1 MAGKNVIRQ
10 DVVESSFEVRDDPV
24 EKVGKSADRM
34 KTSVVSAT
42 DRAGD
47 GLRGLSSPAKTAA
60 SHVLGIGTAADA
72 SSGKLR
78 GMGDSLQNFG
88 GKLDGLGSKLTAM
101 ITVPLTAAA
110 TAATKL
116 YRDAETSYAKV
127 STIADETVLSYDKLK
142 SGITKTSRETG
153 VAVTDLNEALYQ
165 SLSAGVD
172 SGNAIAFTGDMVK
185 LAKGGFTSTEKAV
198 DVVTSALNA
207 YEMSA
212 DQAVSV
218 SDKLIT
224 TQNVGKTTVDQL
236 ASNLGRVIPTA
247 KAFNVGI
254 DDTCAAMADLTKNG
268 IATAESTTYFNSM
281 LNELGASGT
290 KADKALREMTGLGFT
305 ELLNE
310 GKSMT
315 DVLDLLKTN
324 AEESGKKLSDMF
336 GSQEAG
342 KAALTIMKDGGAEY
356 NSILE
361 QMKNSAGS
369 TQTAFEKM
377 DSDPAA
383 RMQKELNKLK
393 LAGID
398 AGEKLL
404 PLVTKLVEFIGNAAE
419 KFSGLSDKQQG
430 DLLGLGGILAASGPA
445 LKVIGGVTK
454 GIGGIAKSLGSG
466 KGVLGIL
473 GKLPG
478 PLKLIGAAA
487 AVTGIALKAM
497 REKAAADS
505 LKEHFGDVRLS
516 MEECEDVARRLTTNG
531 WTMKLGAVVEAK
543 AELDQIYSDLE
554 TAIQEIEKTG
564 WKVGIGLELTE
575 EETGSFRENMETFIE
590 ESLHLLQQSQFTATL
605 AIDATLTPGSAAS
618 DNLKSFTKK
627 FQEETGAE
635 MTRLGDELAQLTND
649 ALSDNILSAEE
660 FAVIEEKRKELQA
673 YTDKLAEVEI
683 HGRLAKIQLDAPREG
698 LDAESFAEV
707 SRLTTEALQEN
718 LDHADTSLTMTL
730 GQLWL
735 EYPDGGA
742 EYDRMLQSIL
752 TDDAKNRGS
761 YVLDSLRVDLGTL
774 QTNFEEPL
782 NQFSKA
788 LDEGLNGRMQ
798 ELLQNPENLQNLLAG
813 GIPDLVTEAFASMDW
828 GDSGAIDK
836 MIESMRPKL
845 SMLEEI
851 AQTFYRA
858 GQIPPQNITK
868 GLEEGYR
875 LEAAS
880 GKLSGEHMWGLMAS
894 EIAGNMS
901 YRGSISAAVRETGEM
916 IPMELANALASNY
929 GLIYNSAAGQ
939 FLQINEAA
947 VAGEAQVKTMLSQL
961 GTDAAGSL
969 VQSLM
974 EQEPAVR
981 VQAMLLFSQ
990 LQSVSDEQKPAIAAT
1005 LNNLGVELSQSL
1017 LDEMGLAIN
1026 NDGQLAYIAN
1036 GKIGDVVKSMDA
1048 KSAASTLT
1056 APKMGE
1062 IANSQTVANNAL
1074 DIMQGIFNENP
1085 ITAHVEVVRTETVYE
1100 SVANGAKAGAIG
1112 ENAAGGVVR
1121 QKQLSWLAEDQYPET
1136 VISWDP
1142 GRRTRSLGLLRTTA
1156 RALGVTDLPD
1166 RSRPLPKPEISYRPS
1181 AVSGSS
1187 RSYVD
1192 NSQYAPQ
1199 FIANFGSGTA
1209 TDREMEKKVRAW
1221 VLGALDD
1228 YTARESRRN
1237 PAVLEV

>member
-10 DVVESSFEVRDDPV
+10 DVVEISFEVRDDPV

-88 GKLDGLGSKLTAM
+88 GKLDGLGSKLTAKLA
-101 ITVPLTAAA
+101 VPLTAAA

-116 YRDAETSYAKV
+116 YMDAETSYAKV

-315 DVLDLLKTN
+315 EVLDLLKTN

-473 GKLPG
+473 GKLPVQ
-478 PLKLIGAAA
+478 LKLVGAAA

-516 MEECEDVARRLTTNG
+516 MEECEL
-531 WTMKLGAVVEAK
+531 
-543 AELDQIYSDLE
+543 
-554 TAIQEIEKTG
+554 
-564 WKVGIGLELTE
+564 
-575 EETGSFRENMETFIE
+575 
-590 ESLHLLQQSQFTATL
+590 SL
-605 AIDATLTPGSAAS
+605 
-618 DNLKSFTKK
+618 
-627 FQEETGAE
+627 
-635 MTRLGDELAQLTND
+635 
-649 ALSDNILSAEE
+649 
-660 FAVIEEKRKELQA
+660 
-673 YTDKLAEVEI
+673 I
-683 HGRLAKIQLDAPREG
+683 HI
-698 LDAESFAEV
+698 
-707 SRLTTEALQEN
+707 
-718 LDHADTSLTMTL
+718 
-730 GQLWL
+730 
-735 EYPDGGA
+735 
-742 EYDRMLQSIL
+742 
-752 TDDAKNRGS
+752 
-761 YVLDSLRVDLGTL
+761 
-774 QTNFEEPL
+774 
-782 NQFSKA
+782 
-788 LDEGLNGRMQ
+788 
-798 ELLQNPENLQNLLAG
+798 
-813 GIPDLVTEAFASMDW
+813 
-828 GDSGAIDK
+828 
-836 MIESMRPKL
+836 
-845 SMLEEI
+845 
-851 AQTFYRA
+851 
-858 GQIPPQNITK
+858 
-868 GLEEGYR
+868 
-875 LEAAS
+875 
-880 GKLSGEHMWGLMAS
+880 
-894 EIAGNMS
+894 
-901 YRGSISAAVRETGEM
+901 
-916 IPMELANALASNY
+916 
-929 GLIYNSAAGQ
+929 
-939 FLQINEAA
+939 
-947 VAGEAQVKTMLSQL
+947 
-961 GTDAAGSL
+961 
-969 VQSLM
+969 
-974 EQEPAVR
+974 
-981 VQAMLLFSQ
+981 
-990 LQSVSDEQKPAIAAT
+990 
-1005 LNNLGVELSQSL
+1005 
-1017 LDEMGLAIN
+1017 
-1026 NDGQLAYIAN
+1026 
-1036 GKIGDVVKSMDA
+1036 
-1048 KSAASTLT
+1048 
-1056 APKMGE
+1056 
-1062 IANSQTVANNAL
+1062 
-1074 DIMQGIFNENP
+1074 
-1085 ITAHVEVVRTETVYE
+1085 
-1100 SVANGAKAGAIG
+1100 
-1112 ENAAGGVVR
+1112 
-1121 QKQLSWLAEDQYPET
+1121 
-1136 VISWDP
+1136 
-1142 GRRTRSLGLLRTTA
+1142 
-1156 RALGVTDLPD
+1156 
-1166 RSRPLPKPEISYRPS
+1166 
-1181 AVSGSS
+1181 
-1187 RSYVD
+1187 
-1192 NSQYAPQ
+1192 
-1199 FIANFGSGTA
+1199 
-1209 TDREMEKKVRAW
+1209 
-1221 VLGALDD
+1221 
-1228 YTARESRRN
+1228 
-1237 PAVLEV
+1237 